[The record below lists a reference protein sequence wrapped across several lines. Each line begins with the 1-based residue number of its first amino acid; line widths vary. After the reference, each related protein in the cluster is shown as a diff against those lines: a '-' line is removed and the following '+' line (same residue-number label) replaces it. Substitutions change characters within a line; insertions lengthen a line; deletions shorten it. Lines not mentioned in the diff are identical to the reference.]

1 MSDFDKP
8 IVIIA
13 GGPVSV
19 AGVISVEK
27 PQQCDDCGEIKEL
40 RPYGPGGSVVCFQ
53 CGMKDEDEAIRRF
66 SSLLFNDE
74 ETNR

>member
-8 IVIIA
+8 IVIIDDE
-13 GGPVSV
+13 PVTV

-27 PQQCDDCGEIKEL
+27 SQQCDDCGEVKEL

-53 CGMKDEDEAIRRF
+53 CAMKDEDEARRRF
-66 SSLLFNDE
+66 GALLDGSG
-74 ETNR
+74 ETSR